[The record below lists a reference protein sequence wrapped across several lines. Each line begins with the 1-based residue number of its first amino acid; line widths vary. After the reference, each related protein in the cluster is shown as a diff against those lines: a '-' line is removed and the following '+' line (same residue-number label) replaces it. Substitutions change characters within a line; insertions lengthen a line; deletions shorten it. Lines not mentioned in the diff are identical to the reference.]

1 VRGGP
6 GREGGAYK
14 LGGELRGLNKLGGR
28 VYRPGGEL
36 GGPGG
41 RGEPIRAVL
50 FQLYIKKASYR
61 V

>member
-1 VRGGP
+1 VRRKGGP
-6 GREGGAYK
+6 GGG
-14 LGGELRGLNKLGGR
+14 
-28 VYRPGGEL
+28 VYRLGGEL

-41 RGEPIRAVL
+41 RGEPVRAVL